1 MPFLLLSE
9 EGEAAL
15 LECLDHGDMLVHAAV
30 EVYHEE
36 HDDHDF
42 QDTLR
47 RVAQRAVSVGAVTQ
61 PLTKKASETDMPAG
75 LALDEEEDGADEDH
89 VAFEGRDVIT
99 SVRAWLRVVGV
110 RGLLGG
116 VDDTLPCCAHTHT
129 VARPARCGRRLDAK
143 PAQHRVAEVRQPP
156 PQGVRG
162 GRCRGVLGGQRQER
176 AAGHVE
182 APPVSSL
189 VARVW

>member
-1 MPFLLLSE
+1 MAAWLWWVPSHEWRACVADRGPAFSAEDRQLVEEHMPFLLLSE

-129 VARPARCGRRLDAK
+129 VARPARCGR
-143 PAQHRVAEVRQPP
+143 
-156 PQGVRG
+156 
-162 GRCRGVLGGQRQER
+162 
-176 AAGHVE
+176 
-182 APPVSSL
+182 
-189 VARVW
+189 